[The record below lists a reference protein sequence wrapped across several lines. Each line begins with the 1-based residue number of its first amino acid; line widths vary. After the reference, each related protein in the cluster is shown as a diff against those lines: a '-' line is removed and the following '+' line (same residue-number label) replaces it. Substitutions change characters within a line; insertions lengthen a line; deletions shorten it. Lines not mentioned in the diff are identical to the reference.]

1 MPDANIPVW
10 SVSDLNTALK
20 DLLEN
25 TFLPVR
31 VIGEISGITIHR
43 SGHVYLTLKDEHAQ
57 IKAVYFSGAQKCL
70 DLGIENGMQV
80 EASGKISFYSQ
91 RGECQLNLR
100 DLQPV
105 GTGTLQQRFEEM
117 KKRLAEEGLF
127 DQERKKTLPF
137 IPRCIGVITS
147 PEGAAIH
154 DFIRVALD
162 RFPELR
168 IRVFPAPVQ
177 GKGAERHLAQGV
189 EFFNR
194 VKPVDV
200 ILLTRGGGS
209 IEDLWPFNEEIL
221 ARAIAASE
229 KPVVSAVGHEI
240 DISISDLVAD
250 LRAPTPTAAAE
261 MILPDLYALKREI
274 ATGENRLR
282 NAMAYAAERAS
293 SRLQTALSARAL
305 TRPVQLIME
314 RTQTVDL
321 LVRDM
326 ELALQQAF
334 QNAEVRLEHR
344 TDSLQKLNP
353 ESILNRGYSILLNH
367 EGKAIREP
375 ADAPKDSLLT
385 ARLAQGSLKLRVE

>member
-10 SVSDLNTALK
+10 SVSDLNSAIR

-31 VIGEISGITIHR
+31 VMGEISGITIHR

-70 DLGIENGMQV
+70 DAGIENGMKV
-80 EASGKISFYSQ
+80 EAHGKISFYAQ
-91 RGECQLNLR
+91 RGECQLSLR
-100 DLQPV
+100 ELLPV

-117 KKRLAEEGLF
+117 KKRLYEEGLF
-127 DQERKKTLPF
+127 DQERKKPLPF
-137 IPRCIGVITS
+137 IPRCIGIITS
-147 PEGAAIH
+147 PEGAAIQ

-162 RFPELR
+162 RFPPLR
-168 IRVFPAPVQ
+168 IRIFPAAVQ
-177 GKGAERHLAQGV
+177 GKGAERYLAQGV
-189 EFFNR
+189 EFFNK

-240 DISISDLVAD
+240 DISISDLAAD

-261 MILPDLYALKREI
+261 MLLPDLSALKREI
-274 ATGENRLR
+274 MTGENRLC
-282 NAMAYAAERAS
+282 NAIAYAAERAS

-305 TRPVQLIME
+305 TKPVQLIME

-326 ELALQQAF
+326 ELSLQQAF
-334 QNAEVRLEHR
+334 QNAR
-344 TDSLQKLNP
+344 TDLDHKIDSLKKLNP
-353 ESILNRGYSILLNH
+353 ESILNRGYSILLRKD
-367 EGKAIREP
+367 GKAVRSP
-375 ADAPKDSLLT
+375 KDAPKDTLLE
-385 ARLAQGSLKLRVE
+385 AKLAKGSLKLRVE

>member
-10 SVSDLNTALK
+10 SVTDLNTALK

-57 IKAVYFSGAQKCL
+57 IKAVYFSGAQKCI
-70 DLGIENGMQV
+70 DAGIENGMQV

-91 RGECQLNLR
+91 RGECQLSLKE
-100 DLQPV
+100 LLPV

-127 DQERKKTLPF
+127 DQSRKKPIPF
-137 IPRCIGVITS
+137 IPRCIGIITS

-162 RFPELR
+162 RFPPLR
-168 IRVFPAPVQ
+168 IRVFPAAVQ
-177 GKGAERHLAQGV
+177 GKGAERYLAQGV

-221 ARAIAASE
+221 ARAIASSE

-261 MILPDLYALKREI
+261 MLLPDYASLMREI
-274 ATGENRLR
+274 ETGRNRLR
-282 NAMAYAAERAS
+282 NSMAYAAERAS
-293 SRLQTALSARAL
+293 SRLQAALSARAL
-305 TRPVQLIME
+305 TKPVQLIME

-321 LVRDM
+321 MVRDM

-334 QNAEVRLEHR
+334 QNAQMKLEHR
-344 TDSLQKLNP
+344 IDSLQKLNP
-353 ESILNRGYSILLNH
+353 ESILNRGYSILLK
-367 EGKAIREP
+367 EDGKAVRSPEE
-375 ADAPKDSLLT
+375 APKDTLLT
-385 ARLAQGSLKLRVE
+385 AKLANGSMKVRVE

>member
-10 SVSDLNTALK
+10 SVTDLNTALK

-57 IKAVYFSGAQKCL
+57 IKAVYFSGAQKCI
-70 DLGIENGMQV
+70 DAGIENGMQV

-91 RGECQLNLR
+91 RGECQLSLR
-100 DLQPV
+100 ELLPV

-127 DQERKKTLPF
+127 DQSRKKPIPF
-137 IPRCIGVITS
+137 IPRCIGIITS

-162 RFPELR
+162 RFPPLR
-168 IRVFPAPVQ
+168 IRVFPAAVQ
-177 GKGAERHLAQGV
+177 GKGAERYLAQGV
-189 EFFNR
+189 EFFNK

-261 MILPDLYALKREI
+261 MILPDYAALMREI
-274 ATGENRLR
+274 ETGQNRLR
-282 NAMAYAAERAS
+282 NSMAYAAERAS

-305 TRPVQLIME
+305 TKPVQLIME
-314 RTQTVDL
+314 RTQSVDL
-321 LVRDM
+321 MVRDM

-334 QNAEVRLEHR
+334 QNAQVKLEHR

-353 ESILNRGYSILLNH
+353 ESILNRGYSILLK
-367 EGKAIREP
+367 EDGKAVRSPE
-375 ADAPKDSLLT
+375 DAPKDSLLT
-385 ARLAQGSLKLRVE
+385 ARLAKGSMKVRVE

>member
-1 MPDANIPVW
+1 MPEANLPVW
-10 SVSDLNTALK
+10 SVSDLNGALK

-57 IKAVYFSGAQKCL
+57 IKAVYFSGAQKCI
-70 DLGIENGMQV
+70 DAGIENGMQV
-80 EASGKISFYSQ
+80 EAYGKISFYTQ
-91 RGECQLNLR
+91 RGECQLSLR
-100 DLQPV
+100 SLLPI
-105 GTGTLQQRFEEM
+105 GAGTLQQRFEEM
-117 KKRLAEEGLF
+117 KQRLAAEGLF
-127 DQERKKTLPF
+127 DSDKKKPLPF
-137 IPRCIGVITS
+137 IPRCIGIITS

-162 RFPELR
+162 RFPPLR

-177 GKGAERHLAQGV
+177 GKGAEKYLAQGV
-189 EFFNR
+189 AFFNK

-209 IEDLWPFNEEIL
+209 IEDLWPFNEEVL

-240 DISISDLVAD
+240 DTSISDLAAD

-261 MILPDLYALKREI
+261 MILPELSGLQREI
-274 ATGENRLR
+274 DSCSTRLR
-282 NAMAYAAERAS
+282 NSMAYAAERAT

-305 TRPVQLIME
+305 TKPVQLILE

-321 LVRDM
+321 KVRDM

-334 QNAEVRLEHR
+334 REAETDLAHKI
-344 TDSLQKLNP
+344 DSLKNLNP
-353 ESILNRGYSILLNH
+353 EAILNRGYSILLTKT
-367 EGKAIREP
+367 GKAVRSP
-375 ADAPKDSLLT
+375 KDAPAGTPLT
-385 ARLAQGSLKLRVE
+385 AKLAEGTLNVRAE

>member
-1 MPDANIPVW
+1 MPDANLPVW
-10 SVSDLNTALK
+10 TVSDLNSALK

-25 TFLPVR
+25 SFLPVR

-43 SGHVYLTLKDEHAQ
+43 SGHVYLTLKDESAQ
-57 IKAVYFSGAQKCL
+57 IRAVYFSGARKCL
-70 DLGIENGMQV
+70 DAGIENGMQV
-80 EASGKISFYSQ
+80 EAYGKVSFYSQ
-91 RGECQLNLR
+91 RGECQLNLMS
-100 DLQPV
+100 LLPV
-105 GTGTLQQRFEEM
+105 GAGTLQQRFEAM

-127 DQERKKTLPF
+127 DAERKKPLPF
-137 IPRCIGVITS
+137 IPRCIGIITS
-147 PEGAAIH
+147 PDGAAIH

-162 RFPELR
+162 RFPPLR

-177 GKGAERHLAQGV
+177 GKGAEKLLAQGV
-189 EFFNR
+189 EFFNK

-209 IEDLWPFNEEIL
+209 IEDLWPFNEEVL

-261 MILPDLYALKREI
+261 MMLPDFSALMRELDSGW
-274 ATGENRLR
+274 TRLR
-282 NAMAYAAERAS
+282 NSVAFAVEKAS

-305 TRPVQLIME
+305 TKPVQLILE

-321 LVRDM
+321 MVRDM
-326 ELALQQAF
+326 ELALRQSF
-334 QNAEVRLEHR
+334 QSAQVKLEHLE
-344 TDSLQKLNP
+344 DSLGKLNP
-353 ESILNRGYSILLNH
+353 ESVLNRGYAILLNRS
-367 EGKAIREP
+367 GKAVLSP
-375 ADAPKDSLLT
+375 DDAPKDSRLSAKL
-385 ARLAQGSLKLRVE
+385 ARGSLTVRVE

>member
-1 MPDANIPVW
+1 MPEANLPVW

-31 VIGEISGITIHR
+31 VLGEISGITIHR
-43 SGHVYLTLKDEHAQ
+43 SGHVYLTLKDEKAQ

-70 DLGIENGMQV
+70 DAGIENGMQV
-80 EASGKISFYSQ
+80 EAIGKISFYTQ
-91 RGECQLNLR
+91 RGECQLSLR
-100 DLQPV
+100 ELLPV
-105 GTGTLQQRFEEM
+105 GAGTLQQRFEEM

-127 DQERKKTLPF
+127 DPERKKPLPF
-137 IPRCIGVITS
+137 IPRCIGIITS

-162 RFPELR
+162 RFPPLR

-177 GKGAERHLAQGV
+177 GKGAERYLAQGV
-189 EFFNR
+189 EFFNK
-194 VKPVDV
+194 VKQVDL
-200 ILLTRGGGS
+200 ILITRGGGS

-240 DISISDLVAD
+240 DISISDLAAD

-261 MILPDLYALKREI
+261 MILPELSALNREI
-274 ATGENRLR
+274 ETGQNRLR
-282 NAMAYAAERAS
+282 NSMAYAAERAT
-293 SRLQTALSARAL
+293 SRLQSALSARAL

-321 LVRDM
+321 MVRDM

-334 QNAEVRLEHR
+334 QNAQMRLEHR
-344 TDSLQKLNP
+344 TDTLQKLNP
-353 ESILNRGYSILLNH
+353 ESILNRGYSILLT
-367 EGKAIREP
+367 EDGKAVRSPE
-375 ADAPKDSLLT
+375 DAPKDSRLT
-385 ARLAQGSLKLRVE
+385 ARLAKGALTVRVE